1 MDGADHRPFC
11 SDLIETPQQE
21 LPEPSDVFN
30 LTKYRFDNLL
40 AQAIA
45 AAPSSALELGRH
57 CGHARAGRAL
67 ARSCR
72 MALRVPRLG
81 RRVGEWAAP
90 WRIRLLWPRAGSRQ
104 ITGDPAAGEM
114 GQICFVADPSVARD
128 FLRVGAQ
135 RCARGGQ
142 QRLEAT
148 AIGGGGVG
156 GRGEGG
162 VSYSPRRASARV

>member
-30 LTKYRFDNLL
+30 LPKYRFDNRL

-57 CGHARAGRAL
+57 GGHARAGRAL

-72 MALRVPRLG
+72 MRLRV
-81 RRVGEWAAP
+81 
-90 WRIRLLWPRAGSRQ
+90 PRAGSRQ
-104 ITGDPAAGEM
+104 ITGDPAG
-114 GQICFVADPSVARD
+114 
-128 FLRVGAQ
+128 
-135 RCARGGQ
+135 
-142 QRLEAT
+142 
-148 AIGGGGVG
+148 G
-156 GRGEGG
+156 GRGP
-162 VSYSPRRASARV
+162 VFFVRRTNTPP